1 MHQAH
6 LRKATLEHTIQPGLP
21 TQLVKV
27 TLDTKSD
34 DCIAL
39 DTSEAK
45 EDETFRIAEMRK
57 KEKLEDSGCGD
68 ELQELQQVL
77 WPVDWLCQ
85 NYQQGKFFRVDTL
98 FEQTYQETKEVF
110 RFWSQVEVIDVKRV
124 NV

>member
-45 EDETFRIAEMRK
+45 EDGYFSIAEMVK
-57 KEKLEDSGCGD
+57 KEKLEYSGCGD
-68 ELQELQQVL
+68 DLQKLQQVL
-77 WPVDWLCQ
+77 WPVDRLCQ
-85 NYQQGKFFRVDTL
+85 NSQQGKKFRVDML
-98 FEQTYQETKEVF
+98 FEKTYQEKKEVF
-110 RFWSQVEVIDVKRV
+110 CVWS
-124 NV
+124 